1 MFTFNQKL
9 GFGEVQEISNGFVT
23 IYFEDADATKKVPVG
38 FVTIYATEEEAE
50 EASNTSMTAKEVEAI
65 LADEKARHI
74 NRINNQETIRLMNEQ
89 TSRNCAA
96 AL

>member
-38 FVTIYATEEEAE
+38 FATIYATVEDAE
-50 EASNTSMTAKEVEAI
+50 NASKSVISPEEVEAI
-65 LADEKARHI
+65 LADEKMRHI
-74 NRINNQETIRLMNEQ
+74 NRMNNQETIRLMNEQ